1 MPGSTIVCLGGAHMD
16 RTAVIR
22 GTVRLAASNPV
33 TTRSQVGG
41 VACNVARNLA
51 RLEHRTTL
59 ITLVGGDA
67 EGDAV
72 ADAVAQAGADG
83 AGIER
88 SDRPTGSYL
97 VVLDEAG
104 ELVIGLADMG
114 IYDDATPALLAR
126 HAPLL
131 RGADA
136 VVLDTNLPAETLAAV
151 PEILAPGQ
159 PLYAAAVSPAK
170 APRLKP
176 LLPRLA
182 GLFANRREASVLV
195 GEGPDGSTDGF
206 DLATRLRALGPAAA
220 FVTLGP
226 EGAAAATSSSRDC
239 LAPPQPNPLRD
250 VNGAG
255 DGFMAGAIDALLHGR
270 SGAEALR
277 EGLAVASLTCES
289 TDAASSAVS
298 RRAVATRA
306 GIPSISESTVP

>member
-22 GTVRLAASNPV
+22 GTVKLAASNPV

-51 RLEHRTTL
+51 RLEHHTTL
-59 ITLVGGDA
+59 VTLVGVDA

-72 ADAVAQAGADG
+72 ADAVAEAGADG

-104 ELVIGLADMG
+104 ELVIGLADME
-114 IYDDATPALLAR
+114 IYDDATPAYLAR
-126 HAPLL
+126 HESLL
-131 RGADA
+131 RSANA
-136 VVLDTNLPAETLAAV
+136 VVLDANLPAETLTAL

-195 GEGPDGSTDGF
+195 GGDPDGSTDGL
-206 DLATRLRALGPAAA
+206 DLATRLCTLGPAAA

-226 EGAAAATSSSRDC
+226 EGAAAATGSYCKR

-255 DGFMAGAIDALLHGR
+255 DGFMAGAVDALLHGR
-270 SGAEALR
+270 SGAEAIR

-289 TDAASSAVS
+289 TEAASSTVTRQS
-298 RRAVATRA
+298 VATRA
-306 GIPSISESTVP
+306 GIPSISESSSP